1 RPWFVTWM
9 FWKATPPHLRD
20 FVANPADGSRH
31 NRGAAVDLTL
41 TDLATGKPVPMPSGY
56 DEFTERAHPD
66 YTGGTPEER
75 RNRDLLRQVMTANG
89 FQVFPNEW
97 WHFDYHDWR
106 SYPIL
111 NLRF

>member
-1 RPWFVTWM
+1 
-9 FWKATPPHLRD
+9 
-20 FVANPADGSRH
+20 
-31 NRGAAVDLTL
+31 
-41 TDLATGKPVPMPSGY
+41 MPSGY

-66 YTGGTPEER
+66 YTGGTPEDR

-111 NLRF
+111 NLRFEEISETGTRGSLAVPPAEHDSGL